1 MDLPP
6 KGFFK
11 NKSYDTCADN
21 PVYIRSLTYGKVAVL
36 TIESE
41 YTFEEVKKAIEAGVK
56 YNLISASTNFT
67 AKDKEILQKATFT
80 ICVISDDS
88 TVTQYF
94 DSFDKIKEIFKISF
108 SENNY
113 GLPIYC
119 KGYYTKDNSIFKV
132 STRISTPGH
141 R

>member
-1 MDLPP
+1 MNIDQQ
-6 KGFFK
+6 
-11 NKSYDTCADN
+11 
-21 PVYIRSLTYGKVAVL
+21 
-36 TIESE
+36 IE
-41 YTFEEVKKAIEAGVK
+41 
-56 YNLISASTNFT
+56 
-67 AKDKEILQKATFT
+67 
-80 ICVISDDS
+80 
-88 TVTQYF
+88 
-94 DSFDKIKEIFKISF
+94 FDKIKEIFKISF